1 MPLEDRLVLIEDRM
15 PEFDGMR
22 NRVVAVEQGM
32 WQAQQTIESAGGECS
47 VDVEITVQENSGGFP
62 PVEGATVVLTWLTPP
77 YDIQSG
83 ETDADG
89 FVSLHSDLSSANAS
103 VVVEIT
109 KSGYVDFQSSISAGA
124 CGGTASETFTI
135 EPI

>member
-1 MPLEDRLVLIEDRM
+1 MSLEDRLVLIEDRM

-22 NRVVAVEQGM
+22 ERVVAIEQGM

-47 VDVEITVQENSGGFP
+47 VDVEITVLEVLSGFQ

-77 YDIQSG
+77 YDVQSG

-89 FVSLHSDLSSANAS
+89 FVSLHSDLSSVNAS
-103 VVVEIT
+103 VVVDIT

-124 CGGTASETFTI
+124 CGGTVSETFVI
-135 EPI
+135 DAV